1 MKDKMVSVIIPMY
14 NVADYIEQCLTS
26 ILTQTYSN
34 IELILIDDG
43 STDDTLNIAEII
55 TKDSNNTKI
64 YSIIN
69 QGPAYARNLGIEASK
84 GEYIMFVDSDD
95 YLSEEAIETLLKIIT
110 ENNCLLALGRT
121 LRTDGYKNWSVPSHH
136 KYQVTSADGV
146 KNIAEHTE
154 LFYSIGPAAK
164 LYHHSLL
171 DNNFFDSSL
180 NFAEDQL
187 FVLKTYLRSNK
198 IAVTHEAIYFYRVRG
213 KENQSLTQLYQ
224 KNTIENLKNILAIIN
239 DAYNMITIEKNYTV
253 EEKKIMYLGYINRL
267 TEIELRVL
275 FKANYRE
282 SGVKQATFFN
292 IVLEKILLGSEPFI
306 LLFSES
312 ANFKK
317 YIFFELQSFYF
328 LIRRPALPVYYL
340 LIENITKL
348 QNDSSQSTF
357 LNKIQRIQKHRI
369 QEFYL
374 KIFTCCSYFIKR
386 LGRRIK

>member
-1 MKDKMVSVIIPMY
+1 MSIQENEVMISVIMGIY
-14 NVADYIEQCLTS
+14 NCAGTLSEALES
-26 ILTQTYSN
+26 ILNQTITN
-34 IELILIDDG
+34 WELIMCDDG

-187 FVLKTYLRSNK
+187 FVLKTYLR
-198 IAVTHEAIYFYRVRG
+198 
-213 KENQSLTQLYQ
+213 
-224 KNTIENLKNILAIIN
+224 
-239 DAYNMITIEKNYTV
+239 
-253 EEKKIMYLGYINRL
+253 
-267 TEIELRVL
+267 
-275 FKANYRE
+275 
-282 SGVKQATFFN
+282 
-292 IVLEKILLGSEPFI
+292 
-306 LLFSES
+306 
-312 ANFKK
+312 
-317 YIFFELQSFYF
+317 
-328 LIRRPALPVYYL
+328 
-340 LIENITKL
+340 
-348 QNDSSQSTF
+348 
-357 LNKIQRIQKHRI
+357 
-369 QEFYL
+369 
-374 KIFTCCSYFIKR
+374 
-386 LGRRIK
+386 